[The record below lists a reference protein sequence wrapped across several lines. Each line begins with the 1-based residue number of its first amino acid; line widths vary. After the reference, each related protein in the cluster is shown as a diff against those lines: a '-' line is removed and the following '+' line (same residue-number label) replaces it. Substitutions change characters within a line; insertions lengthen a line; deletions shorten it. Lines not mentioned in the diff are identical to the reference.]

1 MSNLINSWAKVL
13 AKKNKGLAIN
23 QIFKQRLMI
32 SVTFVL
38 FYAVLN
44 IIIALLWPNDL
55 ISTLLFV
62 ILSLV
67 LFAVNLLYFLSM
79 DYILLENID
88 FKNFYDHLEKVKKMK
103 FSTEASRVKNKLELA
118 YAYFLEGKFSQ
129 ADDVLTHLNMDQ
141 CSKRTQQMYRPIYRY
156 YSFLITVFGF
166 PERGV
171 EGFFPTSTV
180 PMEGNEAISNR
191 LDNKMKAIYDIVCLK
206 QANTYFAHEAPSG
219 SSKIHELEFNY
230 FQALSYK
237 NSNNLVKMRDAY
249 SKLAKENNNLFFVK
263 EAKQE
268 LERIQNVE

>member
-23 QIFKQRLMI
+23 QIFKQRLMT
-32 SVTFVL
+32 SVAFVL

-55 ISTLLFV
+55 FSTLLFV
-62 ILSLV
+62 ILLLV
-67 LFAVNLLYFLSM
+67 LFTVNSLYFLSM

-103 FSTEASRVKNKLELA
+103 FSTEASRLKNTLEFA

-171 EGFFPTSTV
+171 EGFLLASTV
-180 PMEGNEAISNR
+180 STEGNKEISNR
-191 LDNKMKAIYDIVCLK
+191 LDKKMKAIYDVVCLK
-206 QANTYFAHEAPSG
+206 QVNTYFDQEVPPG
-219 SSKIHELEFNY
+219 SSKVHELEFNY
-230 FQALSYK
+230 FQSLNYR
-237 NSNNLVKMRDAY
+237 NSDNLVKTRDIY
-249 SKLAKENNNLFFVK
+249 SKLVTENDHLFMVR
-263 EAKQE
+263 EAKQYLDIGHRE
-268 LERIQNVE
+268 